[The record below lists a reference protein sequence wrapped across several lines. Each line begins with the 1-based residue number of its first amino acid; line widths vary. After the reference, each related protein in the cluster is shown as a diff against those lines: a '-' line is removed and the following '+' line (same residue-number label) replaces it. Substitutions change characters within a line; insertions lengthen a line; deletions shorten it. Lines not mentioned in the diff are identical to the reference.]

1 VGGQG
6 DLDFVVNVEPLG
18 MVVHLVGLKENDSH
32 VTINNIEHNK
42 ALTSQSSTFSRMSSI
57 NSSFRIVFTFAVLFK
72 LIMLI
77 WAKMKVKAQ
86 KNFL

>member
-1 VGGQG
+1 MNGTHVFHLLCDTLVDEGSKFDVVVAQPLTVVGGQG

-42 ALTSQSSTFSRMSSI
+42 PLTSQSYTFSRM
-57 NSSFRIVFTFAVLFK
+57 
-72 LIMLI
+72 
-77 WAKMKVKAQ
+77 
-86 KNFL
+86 